1 MDSFLAVVAS
11 WVLVWGITWVFVEPG
26 VLPESVNFANSVCE
40 NNGGWKMIEEGNNI
54 DATVYC
60 KNGAAF
66 DYNPAEINKN
76 EHI

>member
-1 MDSFLAVVAS
+1 
-11 WVLVWGITWVFVEPG
+11 
-26 VLPESVNFANSVCE
+26 
-40 NNGGWKMIEEGNNI
+40 MIEEGNNI

-76 EHI
+76 EHL

>member
-1 MDSFLAVVAS
+1 MDNFLAVVGS
-11 WVLVWGITWVFVEPG
+11 WVLVLCFTWIFVEPG
-26 VLPESVNFANSVCE
+26 ILPESVDFANSVCE

-66 DYNPAEINKN
+66 DYNPADLGVKK
-76 EHI
+76 